1 MEEQR
6 IIHTNT
12 TVIGHIRDICVGT
25 TLLISKDTDGIIDT
39 NSTTAADLESNLRIV
54 NNVVDQEMI
63 RRYGE

>member
-6 IIHTNT
+6 IVHINT
-12 TVIGHIRDICVGT
+12 IVIGYIRDICVGT
-25 TLLISKDTDGIIDT
+25 TLLVSKDTDGIIDT
-39 NSTTAADLESNLRIV
+39 TSTTAADLESNLRIV